1 VRHGGRSWV
10 GAAILVAGVLAVGP
24 VEGAPPR
31 APSELLCTLP
41 PGEVRLPAGAR
52 RGLIGHLEQY
62 PDTSLATSAERRA
75 AERVLDVLRGRAR
88 RWTTLV
94 DARRA
99 GFQTKTAVRR
109 RGDTTAHYLHA
120 EVLRERRGGPAF
132 DPRRPKALIFARE
145 PGRAAVLVG
154 AMYSVQ
160 RRERGPSPGG
170 PITRWHSHRVCST
183 GIKRGIRPLD
193 DGTCPPG
200 ARAIQGSEMMH
211 VWFTR
216 DLRSAF
222 AIRAPE
228 PELCRDGLLS
238 GALCRSPGARR
249 GM

>member
-1 VRHGGRSWV
+1 MRRGPTWAFVAALIVTCGAGGEGQAQ
-10 GAAILVAGVLAVGP
+10 GALPHEQV
-24 VEGAPPR
+24 
-31 APSELLCTLP
+31 LCTLP
-41 PGEVRLPAGAR
+41 TGAKRLPASAR

-62 PDTSLATSAERRA
+62 PQLSLATPAERRA
-75 AERVLDVLRGRAR
+75 AARVVVVLRREAR
-88 RWTTLV
+88 RWKTLA

-99 GFQTKTAVRR
+99 GFQTRTAARR
-109 RGDTTAHYLHA
+109 AGDATAHYLHA
-120 EVLRERRGGPAF
+120 EVLRERKSGPVF

-170 PITRWHSHRVCST
+170 PITRWHSHRVCSV
-183 GIKRGIRPLD
+183 GIKRGLRPQD

-216 DLRSAF
+216 DLKSAF
-222 AIRAPE
+222 AVRAPE

-238 GALCRSPGARR
+238 GELCLNPGSRR